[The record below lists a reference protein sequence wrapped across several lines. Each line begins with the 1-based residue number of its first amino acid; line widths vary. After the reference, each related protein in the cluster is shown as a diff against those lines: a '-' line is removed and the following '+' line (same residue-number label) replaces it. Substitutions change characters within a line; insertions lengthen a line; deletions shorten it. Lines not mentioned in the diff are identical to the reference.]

1 MSLLNMSHI
10 NMKKFSVDYI
20 PKINAANSV
29 EFRGMKNRAKL
40 EGFFYFIIPC
50 VLWEK
55 IEFHL
60 SEIFQTKW
68 IAWNKVIRKIFA
80 SSSIL

>member
-50 VLWEK
+50 VL
-55 IEFHL
+55 
-60 SEIFQTKW
+60 
-68 IAWNKVIRKIFA
+68 
-80 SSSIL
+80 

>member
-29 EFRGMKNRAKL
+29 ELRGMKNRAKL
-40 EGFFYFIIPC
+40 EVFFTPLFPVCCEKKLSFTSVKYFR
-50 VLWEK
+50 
-55 IEFHL
+55 
-60 SEIFQTKW
+60 Q
-68 IAWNKVIRKIFA
+68 NG
-80 SSSIL
+80 